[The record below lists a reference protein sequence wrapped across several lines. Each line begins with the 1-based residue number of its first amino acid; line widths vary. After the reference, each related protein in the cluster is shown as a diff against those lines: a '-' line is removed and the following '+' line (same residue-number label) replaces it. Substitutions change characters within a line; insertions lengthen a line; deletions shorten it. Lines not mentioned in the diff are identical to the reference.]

1 MPSQRKSQ
9 ALSTTL
15 QNIPSAS
22 QQENQNVLDSVAAYV
37 ISPTQRAKKRGR
49 PAKNSQPQPSTSQHA
64 SSNANTED
72 VSVQST
78 TPR

>member
-1 MPSQRKSQ
+1 M
-9 ALSTTL
+9 
-15 QNIPSAS
+15 
-22 QQENQNVLDSVAAYV
+22 AAYV

-72 VSVQST
+72 VSVPST